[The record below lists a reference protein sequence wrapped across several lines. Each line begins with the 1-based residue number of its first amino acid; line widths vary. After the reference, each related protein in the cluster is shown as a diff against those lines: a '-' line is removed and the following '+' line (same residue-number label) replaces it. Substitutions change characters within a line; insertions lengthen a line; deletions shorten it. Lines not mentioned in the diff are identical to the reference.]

1 MEVFISIAALALLIW
16 MAWLLFKAKQ
26 FTRFKRMIES
36 DLKPQVIEKLT
47 SELEQNKSNKT
58 PNNDA
63 HIKAT
68 IFYWCEYTSR
78 ILQAALAYQVID
90 QQWLIE
96 TGNLRNC
103 QHLFHIEAD
112 KLHRESIN

>member
-1 MEVFISIAALALLIW
+1 VLISGAAIAVLAW

-26 FTRFKRMIES
+26 FTRFKLMIERE
-36 DLKPQVIEKLT
+36 LKPKVIAELT
-47 SELEQNKSNKT
+47 AELNQNKSNIT

-78 ILQAALAYQVID
+78 ILQAAIAKGIID
-90 QQWLIE
+90 EQWLIN

-112 KLHRESIN
+112 KLHRE

>member
-1 MEVFISIAALALLIW
+1 MDVLISGSAIAVLAW

-26 FTRFKRMIES
+26 FTRFKLMIERE
-36 DLKPQVIEKLT
+36 LKPQVIEKLT
-47 SELEQNKSNKT
+47 EELNINKSNIT
-58 PNNDA
+58 PNNDV

-78 ILQAALAYQVID
+78 ILQAALANEIID
-90 QQWLIE
+90 QQWLIK

-103 QHLFHIEAD
+103 QHLFYIEAD
-112 KLHRESIN
+112 KLHRQ